1 MARFLV
7 TYHGGE
13 MPADEQG
20 RQEAMTAFAKW
31 VEQTGK
37 ALIDPGAPLGP
48 AKTVSSTSVTDG
60 PAGGPFGGYS
70 VIEASDL
77 DAAVNLVANH
87 PFVQRGGSLQVS
99 PAVAP

>member
-1 MARFLV
+1 MPEDEEGRRQAMA
-7 TYHGGE
+7 
-13 MPADEQG
+13 
-20 RQEAMTAFAKW
+20 AFATW

-60 PAGGPFGGYS
+60 PAQGPFGGYS
-70 VIEASDL
+70 IIDANDIN
-77 DAAVNLVANH
+77 AAVELVRRH
-87 PFVQRGGSLQVS
+87 PFVGRGGSLQVS